1 MLMTP
6 ELFDPNE
13 QPNEAP
19 SPFLTDTNI
28 QYAWDSTSLGWA
40 KTCPRLYYYNM
51 ICGYRPKE
59 ESVHLRFGREYQAA
73 LELFDRYRA
82 EGMDHTSAQVRTVRY
97 LLKATADY
105 EDPHPEAKRS
115 VMLKTKHN
123 LVQAVIQH
131 IEEYRD
137 DKAETYIMANRQ
149 PAVELSFRFQ
159 LDHGPTDDQPYLL
172 CGHLDRVV
180 TYGDDLFVMDH
191 KTTASTIGSYYF
203 ERYNQDNQ
211 MTLYTIA
218 GQVVLHSP
226 VKGVIVDAVQLQVKG
241 PKFDRGFTFRSEDRL
256 EEWMDDLRIHLRT
269 FEGYAAA
276 DYWPQNDTAC
286 DKFGGCRFREVC
298 GRAPNV
304 RHHFLNSDFVQ
315 EERWNP
321 LKTR

>member
-1 MLMTP
+1 MLKAPLLDDAIEPT
-6 ELFDPNE
+6 
-13 QPNEAP
+13 P
-19 SPFLTDTNI
+19 SPLLPDTYV
-28 QYAWDSTSLGWA
+28 QYAWDSTSLSWA

-59 ESVHLRFGREYQAA
+59 ESIHQRFGREYQAA

-82 EGMDHTSAQVRTVRY
+82 EGMDHTAAQLRTVRY
-97 LLKATADY
+97 LLKALADY
-105 EDPHPEAKRS
+105 EDPHPDAKRS
-115 VMLKTKHN
+115 VMLKTRRN

-131 IEEYRD
+131 IEHYRD
-137 DKAETYIMANRQ
+137 DPAQTVIMANKK

-159 LDHGPTDDQPYLL
+159 LDYGPITEQPYIL

-180 TYGDDLFVMDH
+180 TLGDGVFVMDH
-191 KTTASTIGSYYF
+191 KTSAYTIGSSYF

-218 GQVVLHSP
+218 GQVVLRSP
-226 VKGVIVDAVQLQVKG
+226 IKGVIIDAVQLLVGG
-241 PKFDRGFTFRSEDRL
+241 PKFDRGFTFRTEDRL
-256 EEWMDDLRIHLRT
+256 EEWMDDLSVHLRT
-269 FEGYAAA
+269 FEQYAAQ

-298 GRAPNV
+298 SRSPNV
-304 RHHFLNSDFVQ
+304 RHHFLDSDFTQ
-315 EERWNP
+315 EARWNP

>member
-1 MLMTP
+1 MLMP
-6 ELFDPNE
+6 LE
-13 QPNEAP
+13 QPNEQLGEA
-19 SPFLTDTNI
+19 SPFLPDTNT
-28 QYAWDSTSLGWA
+28 QFAWDSTSLGWA

-59 ESVHLRFGREYQAA
+59 ESIHLRFGREYQAA

-82 EGMDHTSAQVRTVRY
+82 EGMDHTLAQTRTVRY
-97 LLKATADY
+97 LIKALADY
-105 EDPHPEAKRS
+105 EEPHPEAKRS
-115 VMLKTKHN
+115 VMLKTRHN
-123 LVQAVIQH
+123 LIQAVIHH

-137 DKAETYIMANRQ
+137 DRAKTVIKADGK

-159 LDHGPTDDQPYLL
+159 LDYGPASNQLYIL

-180 TYGDDLFVMDH
+180 SYGDDLFVLDH

-218 GQVVLHSP
+218 GQVVLRSP
-226 VKGVIVDAVQLQVKG
+226 IKGVIIDAVQLQVKG
-241 PKFDRGFTFRSEDRL
+241 PKFDRGFTFRTEDYL
-256 EEWMDDLRIHLRT
+256 EEWMDDLHIHLRT

-298 GRAPNV
+298 SMSPDSR
-304 RHHFLNSDFVQ
+304 RHILNSDFVK
-315 EERWNP
+315 EARWNP
-321 LKTR
+321 LITR